1 MKKVLRIIICLALL
15 VGVVTL
21 APEAFTDSSDV
32 RVDFNT
38 KTDTS
43 PLPVY
48 IEKGI
53 SINGIDLGGK
63 TRSQAEELL
72 EGYYDNI
79 ANGRLEIRAGSNYY
93 SRTYRELGYSWN
105 YKNQL
110 ESAMSL
116 GQSVGT
122 IKKYKALSDMHAG
135 KMALEGKDDIDQSRL
150 LTLVSSIA
158 EKCKREPIDS
168 TLTRENKQFIV
179 TPGRKG
185 ARLDQIE
192 TYQRILEALD
202 GFPEH
207 AAVTAKI
214 EMVDQTVSY
223 EMLSAV
229 KDLLG
234 TCTTYVNG
242 SDDRAWNVELG
253 TSHFNGL
260 LLMPG
265 ESCSASLQMEER
277 TQENG
282 YKMAGQYVD
291 GQSVDTWG
299 GGICQVSSTLY
310 QALLQA
316 EIQIDERHNHSLT
329 VKYLDPSLDAAI
341 SWGVKD
347 MRFTNDQE
355 YPIYIEGWVDKNRNC
370 TFNIYG
376 CETREPG
383 RTLEYV
389 SVIDEQR
396 YDPDIPVMSD
406 DYPVGYEK
414 RSGQNHPYTK
424 SHMDKIVYMNGEQVS
439 RETIH
444 YDTYESSPAKLII
457 GTNKTMPPYV
467 PETTAAG
474 N

>member
-1 MKKVLRIIICLALL
+1 MKIFRVIICAALL
-15 VGVVTL
+15 VGIFAL
-21 APEAFTDSSDV
+21 APEAHTSTSEV
-32 RVDFNT
+32 KVDFNARA
-38 KTDTS
+38 DIS
-43 PLPVY
+43 PEIIR
-48 IEKGI
+48 IEDGI
-53 SINGIDLGGK
+53 SINGIDMSGK
-63 TRSQAEELL
+63 TKNEAVDLL
-72 EGYYDNI
+72 EAYYENI
-79 ANGRLEIRAGSNYY
+79 ADGRLEISAGHNFY
-93 SRTYRELGYSWN
+93 SKTYREIGFSWN
-105 YKNQL
+105 YQDEL
-110 ESAMSL
+110 DSALSL

-122 IKKYKALSDMHAG
+122 IKKYKALTDMHAG
-135 KMALEGKDDIDQSRL
+135 VMALEGSDSLDQASLMSFLRNISKECTVEPVDA
-150 LTLVSSIA
+150 TLS
-158 EKCKREPIDS
+158 
-168 TLTRENKQFIV
+168 RENKEFIV
-179 TPGRKG
+179 TRGRKG
-185 ARLDQIE
+185 VRMDERA
-192 TYQRILEALD
+192 TYQMVTEAIKD
-202 GFPEH
+202 FP
-207 AAVTAKI
+207 ARVRVKAQT
-214 EMVDQTVSY
+214 EMVEQKVPY
-223 EMLSAV
+223 EMLSKV

-316 EIQIDERHNHSLT
+316 EVQIDERHNHSLT

-341 SWGVKD
+341 SWGTKD
-347 MRFTNDQE
+347 MKFTNNLE
-355 YPIYIEGWVDKNRNC
+355 YPIFIEGWVDKERNC

-376 CETREPG
+376 CETRPAG

-389 SVIDEQR
+389 SVIEEQR
-396 YDPDIPVMSD
+396 YDPDIPTPSD

-414 RSGQNHPYTK
+414 VKGQNHPFTK

-439 RETIH
+439 RETVH
-444 YDTYESSPAKLII
+444 WDTYESSPAKLII

-474 N
+474 G

>member
-1 MKKVLRIIICLALL
+1 MKIARIFICLALL

-21 APEAFTDSSDV
+21 APKAYTAVPESK
-32 RVDFNT
+32 VDFNS
-38 KTDTS
+38 KTDIT
-43 PLPVY
+43 PEVVH

-53 SINGIDLGGK
+53 SINGIDMSGK
-63 TRSQAEELL
+63 TKAQAEELL
-72 EGYYDNI
+72 EAYYENI
-79 ANGRLEIRAGSNYY
+79 ADGRLEIRAGSNFY
-93 SRTYRELGYSWN
+93 SETYREIGFDWDYREPLD
-105 YKNQL
+105 
-110 ESAMSL
+110 SALSL

-122 IKKYKALSDMHAG
+122 IRKFKALCDMHAG
-135 KMALEGKDDIDQSRL
+135 EMALEGTDHMDQTGL
-150 LTLVSSIA
+150 LLLVRKIA
-158 EKCKREPIDS
+158 EHCQTEPIDS
-168 TLTRENKQFIV
+168 TLVRENKQFIV
-179 TPGRKG
+179 TRGRKG
-185 ARLDQIE
+185 FRVDEKE
-192 TYQRILEALD
+192 TYDRILEAVKDYPAL
-202 GFPEH
+202 
-207 AAVTAKI
+207 ASVKAKTEI
-214 EMVDQTVSY
+214 VEQTVPY
-223 EMLSAV
+223 EMLSKV

-234 TCTTYVNG
+234 TCSTYVNG

-253 TSHFNGL
+253 TSHFDGL

-341 SWGVKD
+341 SWGFKD
-347 MRFTNDQE
+347 MRFTNDKE
-355 YPIYIEGWVDKNRNC
+355 YPIYIEGWVDKQRNC
-370 TFNIYG
+370 VFNIYG
-376 CETREPG
+376 CETRPAG
-383 RTLEYV
+383 RKLEYV
-389 SVIDEQR
+389 SVIDEER
-396 YDPDIPVMSD
+396 YDPDIPTPSN

-414 RSGQNHPYTK
+414 VKGTNHPFTK
-424 SHMDKIVYMNGEQVS
+424 SHMDKLVYMNGELIS

-457 GTNKTMPPYV
+457 GTNPTMEWV

-474 N
+474 E